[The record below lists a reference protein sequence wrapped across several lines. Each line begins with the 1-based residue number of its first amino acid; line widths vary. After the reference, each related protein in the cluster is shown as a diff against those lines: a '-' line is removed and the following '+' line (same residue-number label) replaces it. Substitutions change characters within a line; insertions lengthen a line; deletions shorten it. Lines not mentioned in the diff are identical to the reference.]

1 MREIFACANLR
12 KSIFHLIN
20 DKINNYRVT
29 QIMSHTFL
37 TLFALLDLHY
47 NSSDSLNV
55 AEFRPLFTFL
65 S

>member
-1 MREIFACANLR
+1 MREIFARANLR
-12 KSIFHLIN
+12 KSIFYLIN
-20 DKINNYRVT
+20 NKINNYRVT

-55 AEFRPLFTFL
+55 AEFHPLFTFL